1 MILRI
6 TSTDAAAAAEYCLIE
21 LQGMLDPFSAAEGYI
36 GNDLGELTVTA
47 VRFLRGY
54 RYVSH
59 AITHLP
65 PSLTL
70 ALLALSILSPEP
82 RHVDYWAPQAGRE
95 AGGFAAS
102 ALHAAQARR
111 CGWRE
116 RWRRRGGRALRCRRP
131 CEAEAGV

>member
-59 AITHLP
+59 AITHLSHARAP
-65 PSLTL
+65 RSLHS
-70 ALLALSILSPEP
+70 LS
-82 RHVDYWAPQAGRE
+82 RT
-95 AGGFAAS
+95 AA
-102 ALHAAQARR
+102 R
-111 CGWRE
+111 
-116 RWRRRGGRALRCRRP
+116 
-131 CEAEAGV
+131 